1 MAESDRTASLM
12 TPSKL
17 AQMRPKA
24 LSSPAAWLSQMAAD
38 AGHQHVRRMAE
49 LCGQLTAQVP
59 QGDVAPVQAGLG
71 RLAEALPQ
79 LDFGLLQS
87 RGWWARTTGKTRS
100 AGAEFAAQV
109 ARIDEVARALVAP
122 IQDLQ
127 AKQQEQTST
136 TDRTLV
142 EIEVENHAIDKIIDQ
157 GARWLQDMRAQIK
170 SREAGAADPA
180 AQDALRQD
188 AQRCE
193 ILVARLKLLRAVSSA
208 AQRALEQAQAA
219 AGRRA
224 ALLQLLRQGLAAG
237 IKAWQAR
244 LSPLAASA
252 AAGDSTALNAEAP
265 MEVHRDLQ
273 LAVKQAIADCGQ
285 LQVQENAVADS
296 LAALA
301 QQTEAA

>member
-1 MAESDRTASLM
+1 MAESERTASLM

-17 AQMRPKA
+17 AEMQPKA
-24 LSSPAAWLSQMAAD
+24 AASPAAWLSQMAAD
-38 AGHQHVRRMAE
+38 AGHQHVRRMAV
-49 LCGQLTAQVP
+49 LRGQLAAQVP
-59 QGDVAPVQAGLG
+59 QGDVAPLQAALG

-109 ARIDEVARALVAP
+109 ARIDEVTRALAAP

-127 AKQQEQTST
+127 AKQQEQSST
-136 TDRTLV
+136 TERTLV
-142 EIEVENHAIDKIIDQ
+142 EIEVECHAIDKIIDQ

-180 AQDALRQD
+180 ALESLKED

-193 ILVARLKLLRAVSSA
+193 ILVARLKLLRLVSSA
-208 AQRALEQAQAA
+208 AQQVLQQAQAA
-219 AGRRA
+219 GGRRA
-224 ALLQLLRQGLAAG
+224 ALLKLLKQALAAG
-237 IKAWQAR
+237 IKAWQSR

-252 AAGDSTALNAEAP
+252 AAGDSAALGAEAP

-285 LQVQENAVADS
+285 LQAQENVLADN

-301 QQTEAA
+301 RQTEAA